1 MNVYFWC
8 LAIMYSMQMLT
19 MGITQYV
26 VFNTVT
32 PTQAVIVMG
41 VVSLFMSSA
50 AYLMDKDYIKEMVW
64 KYRYT
69 IIVVEGSTTVILS
82 IVVFLVGVT
91 QEMLIARWIVLGTI
105 CEVLAFAIRFLFE
118 RMKEQRG
125 DGSNVA
131 TRKDVF
137 VSAGCTIGHV
147 LAISVMLIYPD
158 VNKDYILYAHGFLM
172 CIENIGIWFWL
183 KDHDKK
189 YNKPKVKEIY
199 MGDI

>member
-1 MNVYFWC
+1 MSPYRGKPLYGSVFLLQKIMVTYTSIESVSASFFIKEKVMNVYFWC

-118 RMKEQRG
+118 KMK
-125 DGSNVA
+125 S
-131 TRKDVF
+131 
-137 VSAGCTIGHV
+137 
-147 LAISVMLIYPD
+147 
-158 VNKDYILYAHGFLM
+158 
-172 CIENIGIWFWL
+172 
-183 KDHDKK
+183 
-189 YNKPKVKEIY
+189 
-199 MGDI
+199 